1 MRPKTQI
8 DAFQLLG
15 RSAPKLPDVAM
26 TRIEANARL
35 RFTVAQAL
43 AQNRVMFHYQ
53 PVVCAS
59 DPRVPAFHEMLA
71 RLRLPTGQILPAG
84 AFLPTIE
91 DCEIGRAIDRRAL
104 RTALA
109 ALARNPA
116 LRLSVNI
123 SPLSMGDEEWLA
135 ILSAAHRGGSGVC
148 GRLILEIT
156 ESQAI
161 ENADQTIEFM
171 AYVREMGPAF
181 ALDDFG
187 AGATGF
193 RHFRAFRFDMV
204 KIDGSYVQGVHADP
218 DAQVLVECLLQLSRH
233 FDMFSIAE
241 RVEAPADARWL
252 CDAGVDCMQGYLY
265 GRPAEM
271 PVSRPPSGLTDSGRA
286 AG

>member
-15 RSAPKLPDVAM
+15 RSVPKLPDVAM

-43 AQNRVMFHYQ
+43 AQNRVVFHYQ

-156 ESQAI
+156 ESQTI
-161 ENADQTIEFM
+161 ENSDQTIEFM

-181 ALDDFG
+181 ALDDGDQREREDQQDDKEDVFHKG
-187 AGATGF
+187 PCAVGG
-193 RHFRAFRFDMV
+193 REVSM
-204 KIDGSYVQGVHADP
+204 G
-218 DAQVLVECLLQLSRH
+218 LSRG
-233 FDMFSIAE
+233 MC
-241 RVEAPADARWL
+241 ARS
-252 CDAGVDCMQGYLY
+252 Q
-265 GRPAEM
+265 PKTSE
-271 PVSRPPSGLTDSGRA
+271 
-286 AG
+286 